1 MPTCD
6 VFNGLFPLDAQNKI
20 QLLSGVLLFMA
31 SLFIG
36 FLVEKYVTCQSLAM
50 PTRASI
56 VLNTERVQF
65 VLQNCEILYSVP
77 DLYDKNSAS

>member
-1 MPTCD
+1 
-6 VFNGLFPLDAQNKI
+6 
-20 QLLSGVLLFMA
+20 MA

-65 VLQNCEILYSVP
+65 VLQNCEILHSVP